1 MRRYCRYKICKS
13 NFHFFFFSSRLLNFN
28 RPKWNAL
35 KEKIEKFKKLKNLKK
50 TNSYKIKFPRFILGS
65 LYNIPFLFKSLK
77 NFKKHSLGNIHAYRA
92 VMYKSTYFNCSSYT
106 DYTFDYAFYN

>member
-13 NFHFFFFSSRLLNFN
+13 NFHFFFYSSRLLNFN

-35 KEKIEKFKKLKNLKK
+35 KEKIEKVKKPQNSKK
-50 TNSYKIKFPRFILGS
+50 INSYKIKFPRFILGS

-77 NFKKHSLGNIHAYRA
+77 SSKKYNLGNIHNYRA
-92 VMYKSTYFNCSSYT
+92 VMQRSTYLNCSLYT
-106 DYTFDYAFYN
+106 NFNFDYVFYN